1 MTRPT
6 FQQIL
11 DNNSEYKSLTT
22 LLNKSVENYKSN
34 CTDENI
40 NKMTKIFNKQFNLRK
55 QLQKQHK
62 DQYGEL
68 ETIAEYDYIV
78 IKNDKLLDDTE
89 YKEYLYSRFKNNDF
103 NFKEIRQIKDEYIIN
118 YNKIF
123 LTDWSFHAVEPCK
136 SIHSSYI
143 EHVKS
148 FKRHYIDK
156 DNKVL
161 LIMN

>member
-1 MTRPT
+1 MSRPT

-11 DNNSEYKSLTT
+11 DNNSEYKSLTA
-22 LLNKSVENYKSN
+22 LLDKSVENYKN
-34 CTDENI
+34 NLTEENLD
-40 NKMTKIFNKQFNLRK
+40 KMTKIFNKQFNLRK

-62 DQYGEL
+62 EQYGKF
-68 ETIAEYDYIV
+68 ETITEYDYIV
-78 IKNDKLLDDTE
+78 IKNDKLEDDAE
-89 YKEYLYSRFKNNDF
+89 YKENLYNRFKNNDF
-103 NFKEIRQIKDEYIIN
+103 NFKEIKQIKDEYIIN

-123 LTDWSFHAVEPCK
+123 LTDWSFHAAEPYK